1 MKGYKVTVKGVTH
14 QHRLPFF
21 CPHCK
26 KISGTLDDRFFENYG
41 FCAECFVMH
50 VEDRSVPQID
60 FEKYV
65 PDGSPLKDMPM
76 EEILAKNLTDPDS
89 PEFLEPKK

>member
-1 MKGYKVTVKGVTH
+1 
-14 QHRLPFF
+14 
-21 CPHCK
+21 
-26 KISGTLDDRFFENYG
+26 
-41 FCAECFVMH
+41 MH